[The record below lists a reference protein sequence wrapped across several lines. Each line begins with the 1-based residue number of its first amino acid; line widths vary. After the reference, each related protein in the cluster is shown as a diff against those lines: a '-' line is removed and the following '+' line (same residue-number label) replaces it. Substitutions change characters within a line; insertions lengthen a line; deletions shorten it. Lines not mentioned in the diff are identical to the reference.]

1 MGKLA
6 KKPKVDNSA
15 RIAAEQK
22 AAEAEAKAKAD
33 ELQAKMD
40 EEYRSKK
47 QRGKASTILTGGDSG
62 TGRSLLGG

>member
-1 MGKLA
+1 MGKFSP
-6 KKPKVDNSA
+6 KKPKTSQAVLD
-15 RIAAEQK
+15 AERR
-22 AAEAEAKAKAD
+22 ANEAEAKAKAD